1 MTMKRYEEVNIE
13 IVRLSDCDVIKT
25 SGEFNGED
33 DGFANPFW
41 FNRDNG

>member
-1 MTMKRYEEVNIE
+1 MKRYEEVNIE

>member
-1 MTMKRYEEVNIE
+1 MKRYEEVNIE
-13 IVRLSDCDVIKT
+13 IIRLSEMDIIKT

-33 DGFANPFW
+33 DEFVIPF